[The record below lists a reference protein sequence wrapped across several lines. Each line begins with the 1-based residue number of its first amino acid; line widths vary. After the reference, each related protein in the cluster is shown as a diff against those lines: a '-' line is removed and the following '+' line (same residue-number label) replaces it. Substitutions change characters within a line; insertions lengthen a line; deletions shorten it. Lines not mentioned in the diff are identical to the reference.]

1 MKKLFSIV
9 PALMLLWASVV
20 TAQTRNVTINVEGNR
35 FKQIAVDNKY
45 YTISTTTASGEQ
57 TFEITDLQTG
67 QHQLHLY
74 RYTNSRP
81 VTTTFN
87 LREGFDMNITVNS
100 NGSVN
105 LSETRTTWKKKDN
118 NGAAMTASSYN
129 KLYKA
134 TKAKPSSSAR
144 TSYLLSQ
151 FNVLNTFF
159 TSSQATKLIQLVNS
173 ESSRLK
179 LAKAVYPMITDV
191 ANFSMVSNLLKSS
204 SNRAE
209 LNDYIA
215 SLPTNT
221 SVGTN
226 AAYAPLTS
234 ERFNIIYNEVVA
246 ENSTDRTYYL
256 MNFFNKNFNYYT
268 SAQLRQLLQL
278 IGSETDR
285 LELAKNAYRGI
296 TDRESFYNEMYP
308 LFSSTANRTELKAYA
323 DNYDNNA
330 TTPTTTTGTAM
341 SATAFNSLYNNI
353 YYQSASAKYNSVY
366 TAFTTTGN
374 YFTSAQARQLINLVT
389 DENSRL
395 ALAKASIATLV
406 DRSNYTVLNDLFSYQ
421 TSRNELAA
429 YVNSYNSGNTTPTTT
444 TGVAMSATAFN
455 SLYQNIYYQNTSSRY
470 NSVNTA
476 FTTAGNYFTSA
487 QARQLIGLVSDENSR
502 LALAKASIATLVDRT
517 NYTILND
524 LFSYQSSRNELAAYV
539 NSYNNG
545 TTPTGGYGAM
555 SDAEFNTLYRN
566 VNSAWSAS
574 SKYSQVSMAF
584 QNTTNRFTIAQVRQL
599 LLLISTESE
608 RLALAK
614 LSYDNVVDQYNY
626 AALNDVFNSY
636 DYRTEWARYVTDIQ
650 NGGTG
655 AVNRVAMS
663 ESEFNTISRSVQFTF
678 GFGAKQAALVD
689 IFNKETNYFT
699 VAQIEELIRMVSN
712 ESNRLELAKLAYNN
726 AVDPAN
732 YTSLMDLFTS
742 QTTKDEL
749 SAYIS
754 ANANIR

>member
-1 MKKLFSIV
+1 
-9 PALMLLWASVV
+9 
-20 TAQTRNVTINVEGNR
+20 
-35 FKQIAVDNKY
+35 
-45 YTISTTTASGEQ
+45 
-57 TFEITDLQTG
+57 
-67 QHQLHLY
+67 
-74 RYTNSRP
+74 
-81 VTTTFN
+81 
-87 LREGFDMNITVNS
+87 VN
-100 NGSVN
+100 
-105 LSETRTTWKKKDN
+105 
-118 NGAAMTASSYN
+118 
-129 KLYKA
+129 
-134 TKAKPSSSAR
+134 
-144 TSYLLSQ
+144 
-151 FNVLNTFF
+151 
-159 TSSQATKLIQLVNS
+159 
-173 ESSRLK
+173 
-179 LAKAVYPMITDV
+179 
-191 ANFSMVSNLLKSS
+191 
-204 SNRAE
+204 
-209 LNDYIA
+209 
-215 SLPTNT
+215 
-221 SVGTN
+221 
-226 AAYAPLTS
+226 
-234 ERFNIIYNEVVA
+234 IYN
-246 ENSTDRTYYL
+246 N
-256 MNFFNKNFNYYT
+256 
-268 SAQLRQLLQL
+268 
-278 IGSETDR
+278 
-285 LELAKNAYRGI
+285 
-296 TDRESFYNEMYP
+296 
-308 LFSSTANRTELKAYA
+308 
-323 DNYDNNA
+323 
-330 TTPTTTTGTAM
+330 
-341 SATAFNSLYNNI
+341 
-353 YYQSASAKYNSVY
+353 
-366 TAFTTTGN
+366 
-374 YFTSAQARQLINLVT
+374 
-389 DENSRL
+389 
-395 ALAKASIATLV
+395 
-406 DRSNYTVLNDLFSYQ
+406 
-421 TSRNELAA
+421 
-429 YVNSYNSGNTTPTTT
+429 GNTTPTTT

-455 SLYQNIYYQNTSSRY
+455 SLYQNIYYQNTSARY
-470 NSVNTA
+470 NSVYTA

-502 LALAKASIATLVDRT
+502 LALAKASIATLVDPTNYTVLNDLFSYQSSRNELAAYVNSYNNGNTTPTTTTGVAMTATAFNSLYSNIYYQNTSARYNSVNTAFTTTGNYFTSAQARQLIGLVSDENSRLALAKASIATLVDRT
-517 NYTILND
+517 NYTVLND

-545 TTPTGGYGAM
+545 TTPTGASGAM
-555 SDAEFNTLYRN
+555 SDADFNTLYRN